1 MVTLRPYQDSDLDA
15 LYEICLVTGDAG
27 KDASALHNDPQLIGH
42 LYSAPYAVIEPDNV
56 LVAEDAEGVAGYIVG
71 TYDTL
76 AFAEKLE
83 AQWWPALRQ
92 RYADAA
98 GLTQAD
104 RLRVEAI
111 MRPHVSPPELVAAYP
126 AHIHMNLLARLR
138 GQGVGTG
145 LLSAWRDQAR
155 ISGVKGIHLG
165 ASASNVGGVAFW
177 TKSGFV
183 PQMTLGSTVWFGM
196 HLSE

>member
-42 LYSAPYAVIEPDNV
+42 LYSAPYAVVEPDNV
-56 LVAEDAEGVAGYIVG
+56 LVAEDAKGVAGYIVG
-71 TYDTL
+71 TYDTS

-83 AQWWPALRQ
+83 AGWWPALRE
-92 RYADAA
+92 RYSNLAE
-98 GLTQAD
+98 LTEAD
-104 RLRVEAI
+104 RLLVEAI
-111 MRPHVSPPELVAAYP
+111 MRPHVPPAELVAAYP

-138 GQGVGTG
+138 GQGIGTG
-145 LLSAWRDQAR
+145 LLSAWCEKAR
-155 ISGVKGIHLG
+155 FHGVTGIHLG
-165 ASASNVGGVAFW
+165 ASTGNASGVAFW

-196 HLSE
+196 HLTE